1 MVAAAGVQQQVEH
14 DAAAASPAPSGP
26 GPATPLSKDDF
37 KQQVVSA
44 LTIFLGTSK
53 ALHERADTLDADR
66 RRELTSMLVRKAE
79 ELQGLLAPVIH
90 RL

>member
-1 MVAAAGVQQQVEH
+1 MVAAAVVKQQDDQVPATLEAPEQ
-14 DAAAASPAPSGP
+14 AAP
-26 GPATPLSKDDF
+26 TPLSKDDF
-37 KQQVVSA
+37 KQQVASA

-66 RRELTSMLVRKAE
+66 RRELTGMLVRKAE
-79 ELQGLLAPVIH
+79 ELQGLLAPVVN

>member
-1 MVAAAGVQQQVEH
+1 MVAAGAVQQAEPKITAVEPPEP
-14 DAAAASPAPSGP
+14 PAPG
-26 GPATPLSKDDF
+26 TLSKDDF

-44 LTIFLGTSK
+44 LTIFLGTSR
-53 ALHERADTLDADR
+53 ALHERADNLDADR

-79 ELQGLLAPVIH
+79 ELQGLLGPVIN

>member
-1 MVAAAGVQQQVEH
+1 MGAAGVVQQPV
-14 DAAAASPAPSGP
+14 DNVAASEAAPAGPEPS
-26 GPATPLSKDDF
+26 APLSKDDF

-66 RRELTSMLVRKAE
+66 RRELTSMRVRKAE
-79 ELQGLLAPVIH
+79 ELQGLLGPVIH